1 MLKARRHV
9 IEFLVVGTVVFLLA
23 SSLLE
28 LARPELKVAHLMDG
42 QQREVQMVLPLI
54 PQRVELR
61 NRVRL
66 YAKLQTTLDGQA
78 PCPLV
83 AQRLDAREV
92 RVVVH
97 VHHALVLHHLGRE
110 RLIPVGFD
118 AVVHVIGEADLV
130 EVILPG
136 IRAHLRRDVPRV
148 VREHAVH
155 VVVSQHGGVLS
166 P

>member
-42 QQREVQMVLPLI
+42 EQRKVKLTAPCV

-66 YAKLQTTLDGQA
+66 YAKLQTTPPGQTR
-78 PCPLV
+78 C
-83 AQRLDAREV
+83 
-92 RVVVH
+92 
-97 VHHALVLHHLGRE
+97 
-110 RLIPVGFD
+110 
-118 AVVHVIGEADLV
+118 
-130 EVILPG
+130 
-136 IRAHLRRDVPRV
+136 
-148 VREHAVH
+148 
-155 VVVSQHGGVLS
+155 
-166 P
+166 